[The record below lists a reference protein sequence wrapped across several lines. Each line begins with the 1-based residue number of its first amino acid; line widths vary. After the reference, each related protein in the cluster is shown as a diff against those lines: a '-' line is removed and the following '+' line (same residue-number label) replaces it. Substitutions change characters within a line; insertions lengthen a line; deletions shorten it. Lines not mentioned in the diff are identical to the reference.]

1 MKTPV
6 LILGA
11 RGQLGREFCA
21 TLSRQGVDFEGV
33 GRLEGDI
40 TSPEALDRL
49 FARVRPK
56 TVINCAAYN
65 LVDQAEDEPDR
76 AYAVNALAPAAL
88 AQRCAAGK
96 AVLVHYSTD
105 YVFDGAKQSPYNE
118 EDEPRP
124 LNVYGKSKLAGE
136 HAIREQWEEHL
147 IFRVSWVI
155 GRGKQNFLYKLR
167 EWAGQRQELK
177 ISSDEVS
184 VPSFTRDI
192 VDVTLMALDRSL
204 KGLYHL
210 TNTGVASRYALAET
224 FIRLKGLTNT
234 LVPVPMST
242 FVTKARRPAYSA
254 MSNHK
259 ISTALGIT
267 IAPWQ
272 ERIKDYV

>member
-11 RGQLGREFCA
+11 RGQLGREFCI
-21 TLSRQGVDFEGV
+21 TLSRKGIDFEGV
-33 GRLEGDI
+33 GHLEGDI
-40 TSPEALDRL
+40 TSKETLDRL
-49 FARVRPK
+49 FHRVRPK
-56 TVINCAAYN
+56 TVINCTAYN
-65 LVDQAEDEPDR
+65 LVDQAEDDPDQ
-76 AYAVNALAPAAL
+76 AYTVNATAPAKL
-88 AQRCAAGK
+88 AQRCSAGK
-96 AVLVHYSTD
+96 VVLVHYSTD
-105 YVFDGAKQSPYNE
+105 YVFNGVKQSPYNE
-118 EDEPRP
+118 KDAPRP

-136 HAIREQWEEHL
+136 QAIREQLDEHL

-167 EWAGQRQELK
+167 KWAGQHQELK
-177 ISSDEVS
+177 ISVDEIS

-192 VDVTLMALDRSL
+192 VEVTLMALDHSL

-210 TNTGVASRYALAET
+210 TNTGVASRYALAEA

-254 MSNHK
+254 MSNLK
-259 ISTALGIT
+259 ISKALGIT

-272 ERIKDYV
+272 ERIEDYV